1 MIIQREQDKQAR
13 LRALTAQGMVLLE
26 NRRGTLPLAGAGQA
40 ALFGEGVRG
49 ISDIEGGLL
58 RAGLVITSQRWLD
71 ACSEGD
77 IPLVA
82 SEDVAATDRDIAI
95 YVITRSRTQDLGLS
109 ERETRNV
116 QLLAAV
122 FRRLVVVLQTPGMV
136 DVSPIRRIP
145 GVGALLLMGEAG
157 AMGGDA
163 LADLLLGKCTPSG
176 HLAATW
182 AQSLSDGPDA
192 GSRLSGAENR
202 SDDYVTGGIYAG
214 YRYFDTWQKTPAY
227 PFGYGLSYTRFLTE
241 YDRTIVSEGT
251 VTVRAIVTNIGDL
264 PGQQALQVYVS
275 APAGRLEKPWQVLA
289 GFEKTGALA
298 PGERCE
304 IKVALSLPLC
314 ASYDPEQGAFV
325 LEKGEYLLRLGEN
338 SRSTKVVSCLVLSSD
353 VVVRKVRP
361 VLPKEDGMYVLSA
374 LGRGKTAAREE
385 ERERE
390 MAPKLY
396 LEGRDLSLLAPEY
409 GESEDPLPKSS
420 ADHGITLEETRSGAH
435 SAGELLSQLSEKELL
450 SLCTA
455 REEENGARTTSALL
469 SGRHIPALTMQAP
482 FDGERAGN
490 LPAPALL
497 ARSFDRQV
505 LTAAGDLLGEQMEEM
520 DTDLV
525 LLPILG
531 LPRTPGES
539 GTCLSEDPFLS
550 GVLAAAL
557 VRGVQSHMGRGAV
570 VGRLPAGRGG
580 RNVPPANIHLTERT
594 LRELCLSGF
603 GLCVRSAHPM
613 GILTSG
619 GLLCGTHAAELPSLL
634 QGVVRDEWNFE
645 GLVLSEVGAA
655 GDDPARRRTKY
666 PEAGA
671 ATSLAAGS
679 DLLLYAG
686 EAEQN
691 IPEGTLTRAQL
702 ERAAGHVLT
711 VIRKSAR

>member
-13 LRALTAQGMVLLE
+13 LQALTAQGMVLLE

-77 IPLVA
+77 IPLVT

-95 YVITRSRTQDLGLS
+95 YVITRSRSGDPALT
-109 ERETRNV
+109 ERETRNI

-122 FRRLVVVLQTPGMV
+122 FQRLVVILQTPGMV

-145 GVGALLLMGEAG
+145 GVGALLFMGEAG
-157 AMGGDA
+157 SQGGDA
-163 LADLLLGKCTPSG
+163 LADLLLGKRTPSG
-176 HLAATW
+176 HLASTW
-182 AQSLSDGPDA
+182 AQSLSDAPDA
-192 GSRLSGAENR
+192 GSRLAGAENR
-202 SDDYVTGGIYAG
+202 SDDYVTGGIFAG

-227 PFGYGLSYTRFLTE
+227 PFGYGLSYTRFMTE

-251 VTVRAIVTNIGDL
+251 VTVRAIVTNTGNL
-264 PGQQALQVYVS
+264 PGQQVLQVYVS

-289 GFEKTGALA
+289 GFEKTGVLA

-304 IKVALSLPLC
+304 LRVALSLPLC
-314 ASYDPEQGAFV
+314 ASFDPEQGAFV
-325 LEKGEYLLRLGEN
+325 LEKGEYVLRLGEN
-338 SRSTKVVSCLVLSSD
+338 SRSTKVVSCLVLSED
-353 VVVRKVRP
+353 VIVRKVRP

-374 LGRGKTAAREE
+374 RGRGKTAAREE
-385 ERERE
+385 ERERGL
-390 MAPKLY
+390 APKLY
-396 LEGRDLSLLAPEY
+396 LEGRDLSLLAPDY
-409 GESEDPLPKSS
+409 GESTTPLPRSG

-435 SAGELLSQLSEKELL
+435 SAGELLSQLSEEELL
-450 SLCTA
+450 ALCTA
-455 REEENGARTTSALL
+455 KEEGNGARTTSALL
-469 SGRHIPALTMQAP
+469 TERHIPALTLAAP
-482 FDGERAGN
+482 FDGEKADR

-505 LTAAGDLLGEQMEEM
+505 LTAAGDLLGEQMEET

-531 LPRTPGES
+531 LARTAAES

-580 RNVPPANIHLTERT
+580 RGTAPANIHLTERT

-655 GDDPARRRTKY
+655 GDEPSRRRTKY

-671 ATSLAAGS
+671 AASLAAGT

-686 EAEQN
+686 GSEQN